1 MKQFDAI
8 VIGAGP
14 GGYVCAIRL
23 AQLGIKTAC
32 VEKEYFGGV
41 CLNVGCIPSKA
52 MIHAASTIW
61 KIRNEAAHMGI
72 NVSEPKLDLAKTQAW
87 KNGVVKQ
94 LTGGISGLFKNN
106 GVESFKGNATFK
118 DAKTLEVKLADGKT
132 ETITAKNIVIATG
145 SRPVEVPILKY
156 NGKNIVD
163 STGALDFQELPKK
176 LVVIGGG
183 FIGVEIGMAYAKMG
197 AKVTIVEFGPS
208 ILPAIDR
215 DLVQVVEKKM
225 RKLGIEVLA
234 NTKATGL
241 QEKDAAKATTL
252 HLEVE
257 SQGKKSVVEASHIL
271 VSVGRKPNTDGIGL
285 EKVGV
290 KLDERGNIITNN
302 LSQTGVPGVYA
313 IGDAAGAPQLAHRA
327 MMDGQLVAA
336 TIAGEPSYKDYK
348 TVPWAVFCDPEIAV
362 AGLSEKEATEKGI
375 KYKVGKFPFAAN
387 GRALSVNDTDGFIKV
402 LLAEPH
408 ETVIGVHIVGP
419 EASNLIAEA
428 TLAIEMG
435 ACAEDVIR
443 TIHTHP
449 TLPEAMPEAIE
460 AAFYKTIHIYKA
472 PPKGASA
479 KTDAHA

>member
-52 MIHAASTIW
+52 IIHAASTIW

-163 STGALDFQELPKK
+163 STGALDFAELPKK

-257 SQGKKSVVEASHIL
+257 SQGKKSVVEASRIL

-285 EKVGV
+285 RESRRQTRRARKHYHQQFKPDRRPRRLRHWRCGGCSSTRTPCDDEQPISCSHDCRRAFLQGLQNSAVGRV
-290 KLDERGNIITNN
+290 LRSGNRSGG
-302 LSQTGVPGVYA
+302 LKRKRS
-313 IGDAAGAPQLAHRA
+313 HR
-327 MMDGQLVAA
+327 
-336 TIAGEPSYKDYK
+336 K
-348 TVPWAVFCDPEIAV
+348 
-362 AGLSEKEATEKGI
+362 
-375 KYKVGKFPFAAN
+375 
-387 GRALSVNDTDGFIKV
+387 R
-402 LLAEPH
+402 H
-408 ETVIGVHIVGP
+408 
-419 EASNLIAEA
+419 
-428 TLAIEMG
+428 
-435 ACAEDVIR
+435 
-443 TIHTHP
+443 
-449 TLPEAMPEAIE
+449 
-460 AAFYKTIHIYKA
+460 
-472 PPKGASA
+472 
-479 KTDAHA
+479 